1 MLTSLSTCSRH
12 VCLVNF
18 GVGWVVYIYIFHN
31 YIYIYI
37 YAYKCTYLL
46 AHMYACVFHLCIY
59 IYIMYIYVYIYIYY
73 IHMYL
78 HFYAYI
84 FFLELFRHVKL
95 TCLGMFGSSPF
106 VTNIFNV
113 DAIAVS
119 QTNGQS
125 LQRSLDT
132 SRSSLESQ
140 RSQRGSPLWQGIWIK
155 ITST

>member
-1 MLTSLSTCSRH
+1 MYVSS
-12 VCLVNF
+12 
-18 GVGWVVYIYIFHN
+18 
-31 YIYIYI
+31 
-37 YAYKCTYLL
+37 CTYVCMCVSL
-46 AHMYACVFHLCIY
+46 MYIY
-59 IYIMYIYVYIYIYY
+59 IYIMYIYVYIYICIYY